1 MRTLYKPKVYL
12 VGETAIVEEGLQA
25 FLDDND
31 LKWPTPTEGVPDPAR
46 LIEGCGR
53 LCYMSFGSKVGSKT
67 NESYIANLVDH
78 EGKRSGPAH
87 GSVCEHP
94 HWTFWITGAGRGFT
108 HEQVRHRVGVAYSQ
122 LSTRYCDFE
131 RKGGEEGTWDP
142 GFVVP
147 PLAQLSE
154 RTRKSFEDWY
164 KLTQE
169 QYAKH
174 VAFIEEDIRGEADMM
189 AGLAKDFPS
198 SRGQDRAVRK
208 AARGAARGGLP
219 IDIESIIAVTCNAR
233 SIWNMA
239 YARANKH
246 AEAPIRD
253 IFVQIINTMEKRIPT
268 LFNGWVYK
276 KVWDRSLEAVPPRDK
291 I

>member
-1 MRTLYKPKVYL
+1 MRILYKPKVYL
-12 VGETAIVEEGLQA
+12 VGETAIVEEGLKA
-25 FLDDND
+25 FLDDNG
-31 LKWPTPTEGVPDPAR
+31 LEWPTPTEGVPDPAR

-53 LCYMSFGSKVGSKT
+53 LCYMSFGGKAGSLT

-78 EGKRSGPAH
+78 EGKRTGPAH

-131 RKGGEEGTWDP
+131 RKGGEEGTWEP

-154 RTRKSFEDWY
+154 ETRRDYEEWFKT
-164 KLTQE
+164 TQD
-169 QYAKH
+169 QYAQM
-174 VAFIEEDIRGEADMM
+174 VARIEKDIRADLAMM
-189 AGLAKDFPS
+189 ARLGRDFPTE
-198 SRGQDRAVRK
+198 RGQDRAIRK

-233 SIWNMA
+233 AIWNMA

-246 AEAPIRD
+246 AEGPIREV
-253 IFVQIINTMEKRIPT
+253 FVQIIKIMEERVPV
-268 LFNGWVYK
+268 LFNKWTYQ
-276 KVWDRSLEAVPPRDK
+276 KVWDGSLEAVPPRDK